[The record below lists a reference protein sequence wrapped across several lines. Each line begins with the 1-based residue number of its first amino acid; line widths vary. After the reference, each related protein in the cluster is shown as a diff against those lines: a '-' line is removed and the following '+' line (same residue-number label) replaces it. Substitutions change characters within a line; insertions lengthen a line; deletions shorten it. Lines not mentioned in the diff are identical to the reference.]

1 MSKTVS
7 FSLFHLAAV
16 LFKGVNNNCFWF
28 CFFTSRKYTLK
39 AFLRCWDFH
48 SCSRL
53 ESLTYLLFDIFWSGF
68 HQALAVRLIIRC
80 FQGFHWKDRLWFPT
94 TATKSRCRGW
104 CKTKRKIHC
113 LGEKR
118 ETAIVLK
125 VRIKISVSKSI
136 DGAVVGTLA
145 FHQSGAGVIWPSAT
159 CALSLLLVLAVLW
172 GFFSGFKGAQCSLK
186 GVVLRCLWSP
196 PPFWKPFLKQ
206 TTNNI
211 QVANLVSTL
220 CLTQYDPQKSWLCP
234 WGSIVLLPTQKPTSP
249 NSNLTRIENSH
260 ENQLRLVW
268 VPL

>member
-48 SCSRL
+48 SCSWV
-53 ESLTYLLFDIFWSGF
+53 ESVTYLLFYIFWSGF

-125 VRIKISVSKSI
+125 VRIKISISKNM
-136 DGAVVGTLA
+136 DGAVVRTLA

-159 CALSLLLVLAVLW
+159 CALSLLLVLALLW
-172 GFFSGFKGAQCSLK
+172 EVFPGFKGVAWK
-186 GVVLRCLWSP
+186 GWSWGAYEPP
-196 PPFWKPFLKQ
+196 PPFGSLFLSKQ
-206 TTNNI
+206 PTIFRWRIWWVHSVWHNMTPKNRGY
-211 QVANLVSTL
+211 A
-220 CLTQYDPQKSWLCP
+220 P
-234 WGSIVLLPTQKPTSP
+234 GVL
-249 NSNLTRIENSH
+249 
-260 ENQLRLVW
+260 
-268 VPL
+268 